1 MIVDSQAPEFTT
13 SGIINGKIQNTSL
26 RDYKGKWVIL
36 FFYSGDF
43 SFV

>member
-1 MIVDSQAPEFTT
+1 MIVGSQAPDFTA
-13 SGIINGKIQNTSL
+13 SGLVNGKIQNVSL